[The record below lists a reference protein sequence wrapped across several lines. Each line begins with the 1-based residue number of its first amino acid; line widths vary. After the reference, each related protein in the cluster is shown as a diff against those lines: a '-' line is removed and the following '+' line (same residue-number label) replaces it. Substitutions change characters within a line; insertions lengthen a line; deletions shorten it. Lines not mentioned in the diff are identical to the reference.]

1 MPTPPLPPEV
11 QAALAEPV
19 QAVIATVRP
28 DGQPVTVPTWY
39 LVEND
44 RNLLLSI
51 DATNA
56 RGDRLAH
63 LRANPLVSITA
74 LGRKS
79 WYDAIIVQG
88 RAVEFFDDAGLEL
101 ADRMSAV
108 HTRAPYGIR
117 RPRTAVRVEITDW
130 SRPAPKR
137 SA

>member
-1 MPTPPLPPEV
+1 MPNPPLLPEV

-39 LVEND
+39 LVEDD
-44 RNLLLSI
+44 RHLLLSI

-63 LRANPLVSITA
+63 LRAHPLISITA

-79 WYDAIIVQG
+79 WYEAITVQG
-88 RAVEFFDDAGLEL
+88 RAVEFFDDADLEL
-101 ADRMSAV
+101 VDRMSAV
-108 HTRAPYGIR
+108 HTGNSYRIR

-130 SRPAPKR
+130 DRPVPKT
-137 SA
+137 